1 MKKSTI
7 NIVGKI
13 LLIGLLTTIVR
24 IIGQLLIPAG
34 TQDVLKPS
42 VFVNNGTMPMVFTI
56 YGILVYAIISFMFL
70 LVKDKISGNSVDLL
84 LFNFFMPLV
93 FDADIPDL
101 IIRTCMD
108 FSSVTISFF
117 SCKN

>member
-1 MKKSTI
+1 MKKI
-7 NIVGKI
+7 RIGGKL
-13 LLIGLLTTIVR
+13 LLICLLTTIVR
-24 IIGQLLIPAG
+24 IIGQLFIPVG

-42 VFVNNGTMPMVFTI
+42 VYVNNGTMPMAFTI
-56 YGILVYAIISFMFL
+56 YGILVYTIIVFMFL

-84 LFNFFMPLV
+84 LFNFFIPLV